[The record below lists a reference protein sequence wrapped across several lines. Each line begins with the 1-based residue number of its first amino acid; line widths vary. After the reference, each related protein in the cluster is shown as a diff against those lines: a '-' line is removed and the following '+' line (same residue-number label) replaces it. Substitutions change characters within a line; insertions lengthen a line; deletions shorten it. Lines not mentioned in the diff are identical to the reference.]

1 MKADVREFEEAY
13 KQCKRCALL
22 LRTPFLVMPSRE
34 ERQALVHVE
43 VDVETDDEDTDD
55 EDDDDGDDGDEDNE
69 VEEDDVDNEV
79 ADHAED
85 DSTAHEDAASG
96 DLDRIATSLSTATT
110 TDTMAN
116 EVTITAKQR
125 RDSIEKKLVRCIC
138 CGAIRL
144 NRDWSDSV
152 EHRFVCPVAVALF
165 ERGEFTRWV
174 LTHNIHKHK
183 KAMKQLG
190 EQKRFRRSLYREASL
205 QARRQSVRADKALR
219 QRPQLNFDADPD
231 WRPKTGAMVNVAGP
245 SSRK

>member
-22 LRTPFLVMPSRE
+22 LRTPFLVMPSKE

-43 VDVETDDEDTDD
+43 VEVETDDEDTDD
-55 EDDDDGDDGDEDNE
+55 EDTEEDEEENDED
-69 VEEDDVDNEV
+69 EDDNQDDAVEDN
-79 ADHAED
+79 AED
-85 DSTAHEDAASG
+85 DDTEHEDAAGGVVDPIVSSP
-96 DLDRIATSLSTATT
+96 LSATTT

-116 EVTITAKQR
+116 AVKLTAKQR